1 MDVMEKKRD
10 GDEGV
15 MKVIVGDE
23 EEVCNWGV
31 IMGVME
37 RASVNKGF
45 TLAIEIGG
53 VEEGVTLKVVVVELE
68 VKFLPD
74 RGISLVMAIPV
85 TLAAFTLSPSA
96 LNTRDW
102 LIHGGDFVHAS
113 QVTLP
118 PRGSIHKTVLHTSI
132 NN

>member
-1 MDVMEKKRD
+1 MDVMEKKRV
-10 GDEGV
+10 GDEGA
-15 MKVIVGDE
+15 MEVIVGDE
-23 EEVCNWGV
+23 EEVCNWGL
-31 IMGVME
+31 IMDVME
-37 RASVNKGF
+37 RASVNKDF

-85 TLAAFTLSPSA
+85 TLTAYTLSPSA

-102 LIHGGDFVHAS
+102 LVHGGVSVHAS

-118 PRGSIHKTVLHTSI
+118 PRGFIHQTVL
-132 NN
+132 